1 MKQTKYG
8 WCSPIEIKIFNELDR
23 KIKQKKKDDSKMD
36 RLFSLI
42 KKKVRLSKLIKKS
55 VKDKNFT

>member
-36 RLFSLI
+36 RLFSLHKKESETI
-42 KKKVRLSKLIKKS
+42 KI
-55 VKDKNFT
+55 D

>member
-36 RLFSLI
+36 RLFSLHKKESETI
-42 KKKVRLSKLIKKS
+42 KIDWKKCQR
-55 VKDKNFT
+55 

>member
-8 WCSPIEIKIFNELDR
+8 WCSLIEIKIFGELDR
-23 KIKQKKKDDSKMD
+23 KIKQKRRTILKWTVF
-36 RLFSLI
+36 LVCI
-42 KKKVRLSKLIKKS
+42 KKKVRLSKLIGKS